1 MVPVYK
7 LELAA
12 KAVQSS
18 SLPLEGIDHVHS
30 SDSLPLGMFSVSDSV
45 ADHVLEEHLQ
55 NTSGFFVDQ
64 SGNKGI
70 NGRSSIGQKRIHELT
85 QKSSSRHPFELN
97 DGWQAW

>member
-1 MVPVYK
+1 MK
-7 LELAA
+7 LAA
-12 KAVQSS
+12 KAVQRPA
-18 SLPLEGIDHVHS
+18 LPLEGINHVHG
-30 SDSLPLGMFSVSDSV
+30 SDSLPLGMLSVIDSV
-45 ADHVLEEHLQ
+45 ANHVLEEHLQ

>member
-1 MVPVYK
+1 MVSVYK

-30 SDSLPLGMFSVSDSV
+30 SDGLPLGMFSVSDSV

-64 SGNKGI
+64 SGN
-70 NGRSSIGQKRIHELT
+70 
-85 QKSSSRHPFELN
+85 
-97 DGWQAW
+97 